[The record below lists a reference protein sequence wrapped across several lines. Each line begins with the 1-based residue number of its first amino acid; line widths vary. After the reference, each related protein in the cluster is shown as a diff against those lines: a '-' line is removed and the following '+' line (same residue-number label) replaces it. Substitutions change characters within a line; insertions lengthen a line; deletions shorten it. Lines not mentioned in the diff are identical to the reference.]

1 MGILTADMRRVLD
14 EQQLGFVATVTP
26 DGRPNLSPKG
36 TTRAWDYD
44 HITFADICSPNT
56 VANLKANPA
65 IEINVVDPI
74 LRKGWRFK
82 GVAQVLSQGP
92 LYDEI
97 EQSYRARGSA
107 NPFRHIVLMTVARAE
122 PLWSPSYD
130 LGKTEA
136 EVAEVWEAK
145 RDALR
150 AKRLSAP

>member
-1 MGILTADMRRVLD
+1 MGILTADMRRVFD

-36 TTRAWDYD
+36 TTRPWGDD
-44 HITFADICSPNT
+44 HITFADISSPQT
-56 VANLKANPA
+56 VANLRANPA

-74 LRKGWRFK
+74 VRKGWRFR
-82 GVAQVLSQGP
+82 GTAQVLADGP

-97 EQSYRARGSA
+97 EAAYRARGSA
-107 NPFRHIVLMTVARAE
+107 NPFNHIVLMTVEAAE

-136 EVAEVWEAK
+136 EIAAQWEQK
-145 RDALR
+145 RDDLR
-150 AKRLSAP
+150 ARREGR